1 MGPYFQRPV
10 GKRKGLQ
17 IDNLIMRRDKV
28 WTIMEYKY
36 HTTPVGM
43 SVVEEVSRKI
53 ERLPV
58 PVNTSVEKVLIAAAG
73 VTKEVKQSN
82 FFNCFEQRESWRLF
96 KPPTPRFLREPEVN
110 PGSHPDLR
118 DAHGDSRPFIEEG
131 NLRLQPVPAGE

>member
-1 MGPYFQRPV
+1 
-10 GKRKGLQ
+10 
-17 IDNLIMRRDKV
+17 
-28 WTIMEYKY
+28 MEYKY

-82 FFNCFEQRESWRLF
+82 FFNALL
-96 KPPTPRFLREPEVN
+96 TLD
-110 PGSHPDLR
+110 DLM
-118 DAHGDSRPFIEEG
+118 
-131 NLRLQPVPAGE
+131 V